1 MSIFYVPE
9 QTFDVLVK
17 NTQSFLK
24 MLAIPRIHIGE
35 ILSFAE
41 SLSLDK
47 TQIELQKI
55 VNIVKVICFFV
66 FLNFII
72 EVSIEKSMYS
82 CIILLGHS

>member
-1 MSIFYVPE
+1 MKIVFLQLAPSSNGSIFYVPE

-17 NTQSFLK
+17 NTQSFLR

-55 VNIVKVICFFV
+55 VNIVKVICFLF
-66 FLNFII
+66 FYILSF
-72 EVSIEKSMYS
+72 KSP
-82 CIILLGHS
+82 

>member
-47 TQIELQKI
+47 TQLELQKI
-55 VNIVKVICFFV
+55 VNIVKVICFVLF
-66 FLNFII
+66 F
-72 EVSIEKSMYS
+72 
-82 CIILLGHS
+82 